1 MTSYRRP
8 GPLGI
13 EDEQSLPALSSG
25 EASIYSDLMLSRL
38 PKAAVAGRYMVERA
52 STDAMYNHR
61 TVHSSAVQCVA
72 DDFVSEIYRSAAE
85 LRTESESLKRE
96 PGEASVPR
104 LLCTFRLN
112 GQPMSTFTIGSKS
125 YPAFSG
131 LGSDANKRES
141 ACLKGAG
148 PIPPGTYY
156 IVDRPTGGMLG
167 PIRDWLRNK
176 GDWLALFAD
185 DGSVDDVTLCNQV
198 ARGNFRLHP
207 KGPAGRSEGCITIEK
222 LEDFRAIREQLMS
235 SPPESIPN
243 SQLKAYAKVVVE

>member
-8 GPLGI
+8 GPLGV
-13 EDEQSLPALSSG
+13 EDEQSVPALSSEG
-25 EASIYSDLMLSRL
+25 ASIYSALMLSRL
-38 PKAAVAGRYMVERA
+38 PKAAIAGRYMAERESA
-52 STDAMYNHR
+52 DAMYNYR
-61 TVHSSAVQCVA
+61 TAHSSAVQCVA

-85 LRTESESLKRE
+85 LRAESEYLKKRT
-96 PGEASVPR
+96 GQASTSR

-112 GQPMSTFTIGSKS
+112 GQPMSRFVIGSKS
-125 YPAFSG
+125 YSAFSG
-131 LGSDANKRES
+131 LGAYANKRES

-148 PIPPGTYY
+148 PIPPGAYY

-198 ARGNFRLHP
+198 TRGNFRLHP
-207 KGPAGRSEGCITIEK
+207 KGPAGRSEGCITIEN
-222 LEDFRAIREQLMS
+222 LEDFRAIREELMS
-235 SPPESIPN
+235 APPESIPN